1 MSSYKYNSGMQSAAQ
16 AYNASGYTGSSNN
29 LSGSG
34 NIKLVV
40 PILHT
45 CNNTSAAEW
54 NQLETSMAEH
64 GGKIYTYEPS
74 RVYDNLN
81 SAAGFTNVLGG
92 NRHFPVNNYIIN
104 LSTRSLNPII
114 APLKLTSLGYASYEI
129 GNSINVEYIPLN
141 ATSNSGRVSVSLWD
155 NGVPLIFN
163 STNVM
168 DSTSVMLSLGGPVK
182 HTFVSDRTYKLT
194 NQDILTMNGENM
206 LQKQE
211 GWNRLYDGPC
221 IKAVY
226 LPNSDVSS
234 TSNNIVG
241 QLVITFT
248 LKTSN
253 YTTCPASYGVMEWSA
268 NGFKV
273 GETEPSTPTPMLRL
287 SLQQSGEHESTWNL
301 GKNQILRASDF
312 DEKKNTLKCKGD
324 FRVVSFNGRTP
335 AEYALY
341 RNFSYKYASKLY
353 GEEFASKAD
362 PYWSKVTVA
371 GCEAYPDRLAC
382 QSSSSFI
389 SKLKSPY
396 SKGEDRKIVD
406 GMYLLAYDYQ
416 GKEFLFNKESEF
428 VSELNDYSADCSLV
442 KGYDPKNSVAQF
454 KPFMVSDTFNLSS
467 CVQGTG
473 SKEIFKSDDMLLWY
487 LPLAPRGAEAL
498 TGEFTGAILNQ
509 NILLSVACRDISKDL
524 TKESPVTANIF
535 NVQFDDKEELKQEEV
550 VAATKSIHSKC
561 PGLVDC
567 ILSSTVVKV
576 PDELANMPELK
587 DKYVKNR
594 RDMIL
599 ASSEDGFLASVFS
612 TIKSGAAA
620 VVRKVFDDNGS
631 RNAPRY
637 TNTRSTSSVR
647 KMLENGPATRELLMG
662 NEGDSGDAYFII
674 PEETGDR
681 CKVRLTKDKVFPHSS
696 LTDNFPELESFS
708 KYYVENPGNT
718 DNAYYIKIN
727 NTYEFCPGITLGV
740 SNPVYRK
747 VHKPLSG
754 DDEYHWYTF
763 NASDNDTTLRLLL
776 PDVCSEIWP
785 VLVGSRYPSSD
796 PKCLTHCVPLTLPA
810 QNFQTVKFNIDRT
823 KGSHKN
829 VTLKANTGP
838 LKAELTINTIPLNF
852 SNNININTGFYIPDK
867 LPSDDGSLKELYPGD
882 KIYIYILMKVHHRVS
897 ISGSF
902 FEAYKEKL
910 RAETTTTPFRDG
922 YYINRSIN
930 ALDGVATDKRRGYED
945 TDGLKQPLSYIFGV
959 FGECQNILLSDGTAS
974 ESTKPEEVPAKGVN
988 HLIKTATSVQ
998 ISKCGEI

>member
-1 MSSYKYNSGMQSAAQ
+1 
-16 AYNASGYTGSSNN
+16 
-29 LSGSG
+29 
-34 NIKLVV
+34 
-40 PILHT
+40 
-45 CNNTSAAEW
+45 
-54 NQLETSMAEH
+54 
-64 GGKIYTYEPS
+64 
-74 RVYDNLN
+74 
-81 SAAGFTNVLGG
+81 
-92 NRHFPVNNYIIN
+92 
-104 LSTRSLNPII
+104 
-114 APLKLTSLGYASYEI
+114 
-129 GNSINVEYIPLN
+129 
-141 ATSNSGRVSVSLWD
+141 
-155 NGVPLIFN
+155 
-163 STNVM
+163 
-168 DSTSVMLSLGGPVK
+168 
-182 HTFVSDRTYKLT
+182 
-194 NQDILTMNGENM
+194 
-206 LQKQE
+206 
-211 GWNRLYDGPC
+211 
-221 IKAVY
+221 
-226 LPNSDVSS
+226 
-234 TSNNIVG
+234 
-241 QLVITFT
+241 
-248 LKTSN
+248 
-253 YTTCPASYGVMEWSA
+253 
-268 NGFKV
+268 
-273 GETEPSTPTPMLRL
+273 MLRL

-416 GKEFLFNKESEF
+416 GKEFLFNSESKF
-428 VSELNDYSADCSLV
+428 VSELDDYSAGCSLV
-442 KGYDPKNSVAQF
+442 TGYDKKSSVAQF
-454 KPFMVSDTFNLSS
+454 KPFMVSDFFTMKSDIE
-467 CVQGTG
+467 T
-473 SKEIFKSDDMLLWY
+473 KEVFKSDDMVLWY
-487 LPLAPRGAEAL
+487 LPLAPRSAGAL

-524 TKESPVTANIF
+524 TKESPVTSNIF
-535 NVQFDDKEELKQEEV
+535 NIQFDDKEELEQEEV

-567 ILSSTVVKV
+567 ILSSTVVNV
-576 PDELANMPELK
+576 PDELASMPELK

-599 ASSEDGFLASVFS
+599 ASSEDGFLTSVFS
-612 TIKSGAAA
+612 TLKSGAAA
-620 VVRKVFDDNGS
+620 IVRKVMDENRS

-647 KMLENGPATRELLMG
+647 KMAENGPATRELLMG
-662 NEGDSGDAYFII
+662 NEGDSGDAYFVI

-681 CKVRLTKDKVFPHSS
+681 CKVCLTEDKVFPHSS
-696 LTDNFPELESFS
+696 LTDNFPEMESFS

-740 SNPVYRK
+740 SNPLYRRL
-747 VHKPLSG
+747 HKPGTG
-754 DDEYHWYTF
+754 DDEYHWYSF
-763 NASDNDTTLRLLL
+763 RPSDDDRSLRLLL

-823 KGSHKN
+823 KGSHKE
-829 VTLKANTGP
+829 VTLVSEDAGVG
-838 LKAELTINTIPLNF
+838 AELTINTIPLNF

-910 RAETTTTPFRDG
+910 EAETTSIPFRSG
-922 YYINRSIN
+922 RYINTSIN
-930 ALDGVATDKRRGYED
+930 ALDGATTERRRTHD
-945 TDGLKQPLSYIFGV
+945 DGNELRQPLSYVFGV

-974 ESTKPEEVPAKGVN
+974 TSTKPEEVPAKGVN